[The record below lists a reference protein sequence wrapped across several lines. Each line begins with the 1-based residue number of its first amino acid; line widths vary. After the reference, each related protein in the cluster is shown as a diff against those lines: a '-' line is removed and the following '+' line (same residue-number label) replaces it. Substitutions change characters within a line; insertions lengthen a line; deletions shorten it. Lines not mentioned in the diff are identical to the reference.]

1 MEFVL
6 DGLAGMSNWRS
17 SREMK
22 RLLKAAFA
30 ALGYRVQGT
39 RYIPRQFLE
48 SACLRTIELSDLI
61 SRRMLETG
69 PELAFIQ
76 VGAFDGI
83 TADPLRKYI
92 EKYSWQGVLVE
103 PQARAVNKLRQLYN
117 GNRRIVILHAAL
129 DRECGTRTL
138 FTVESETAPAW
149 GGGMASF
156 QREHIVQHSSLISG
170 IETMIR
176 EERVDCITFDEVLPL
191 LASER
196 IDLLQIDAEGSDAYL
211 LSLFPFDRVRP
222 AIVHWEIKH
231 YTKAQKEE
239 CLDRLAGFGYRFA
252 ASGGE
257 DMMAVLNWDQA
268 SVPPSTIVH
277 SA

>member
-1 MEFVL
+1 
-6 DGLAGMSNWRS
+6 
-17 SREMK
+17 MK

-39 RYIPRQFLE
+39 RYIPSQFLDP
-48 SACLRTIELSDLI
+48 ARLRAIELSDVI
-61 SRRMLETG
+61 SRRMLEIG

-76 VGAFDGI
+76 IGAFDGI

-92 EKYSWQGVLVE
+92 EKYGWRGVLVE

-117 GNRRIVILHAAL
+117 GNRCIVILQAAL
-129 DRECGTRTL
+129 DHECGTRTL

-149 GGGMASF
+149 AGGMASF
-156 QREHIVQHSSLISG
+156 QREHVVKHSGLIPG

-176 EERVDCITFDEVLPL
+176 EETVDCITFDEVLAR

-196 IDLLQIDAEGSDAYL
+196 IDLLQIDAEGFDAYL
-211 LSLFPFDRVRP
+211 LSLFPFDRVQP

-231 YTKAQKEE
+231 YTKAQKEQ

-252 ASGGE
+252 PSGGE
-257 DMMAVLNWDQA
+257 DMMAVLD
-268 SVPPSTIVH
+268 
-277 SA
+277 